1 MNKYIS
7 AASVSLILMT
17 LCCERETPLLS
28 DTGDTPEETTFTIL
42 NGEISGVLRESGS
55 PYHATQELSVNSLQE
70 LTVEPGTRIFF
81 DSDVKIII
89 KGKLHVRGEKRYP
102 VLFTAYGSSGWGG
115 IAIGSSS
122 SAEFSFCTIEKINID
137 ANDSSGYGAVLVT
150 GSYLLMNNCIIE
162 NNRAVNGGGLYL
174 NTSRGK
180 ISNNIFRSNYSEI
193 FGGAIL
199 TEESSLEIINNLFY
213 ENEINSYG
221 GTVVLINN
229 DSSAIQNNIFYR
241 NSIRYGDEEIS
252 IFGADSGR
260 IDAAYN
266 FFSPGGENPDFMGE
280 NDFHL
285 TLHSPC
291 RNAGNPDSEFNDFD
305 GTRNDQGAYG
315 VHQEIGNNLN
325 NIHFFFQ
332 FNAEFFM
339 HRFLNVISKI

>member
-7 AASVSLILMT
+7 AVFVSLILMT
-17 LCCERETPLLS
+17 LSCERETPLLS

-55 PYHATQELSVNSLQE
+55 PYHATQELSINSLQE

-81 DSDVKIII
+81 DSRVKLII
-89 KGKLHVRGEKRYP
+89 KGKLYVRGEKRYP
-102 VLFTAYGSSGWGG
+102 VLFTAYGNSGWGG
-115 IAIGSSS
+115 IVIDRSS
-122 SAEFSFCTIEKINID
+122 SAEFNFCTIEKINID
-137 ANDSSGYGAVLVT
+137 ANDSSGNGAVLSAD
-150 GSYLLMNNCIIE
+150 SYLLMNNCIIK

-174 NTSRGK
+174 NSTRGK

-199 TEESSLEIINNLFY
+199 SEESSLEIVNNLFY
-213 ENEINSYG
+213 ENEINYYG
-221 GTVVLINN
+221 GTVVMVNN
-229 DSSAIQNNIFYR
+229 DSCTIQNNIFYR
-241 NSIRYGDEEIS
+241 NSIRNGDEEIS

-266 FFSPGGENPDFMGE
+266 FFSPGGEYPDFMGE

-285 TLHSPC
+285 NLQSPC

-315 VHQEIGNNLN
+315 GPLGDW
-325 NIHFFFQ
+325 
-332 FNAEFFM
+332 
-339 HRFLNVISKI
+339 